1 MMTRVLT
8 LFAVAVAFCGLAS
21 SSSVAQK
28 DDKNKD
34 KADVKEKKWVTT
46 ATGLQYL
53 DEKVGSG
60 ATVKAGDQVEVHY
73 TGTFKDGKKFDSSK
87 DRGQPF
93 TVPVGAG
100 RVIKGWDEGLVGMK
114 VGGTRKLIIPY
125 QLAYGEAGR
134 PPTIPPKSELHF
146 EIEVLKIK

>member
-1 MMTRVLT
+1 NSGVRLMTHVGTLLT
-8 LFAVAVAFCGLAS
+8 VAVVLCALAS
-21 SSSVAQK
+21 ASTAAPH

-34 KADVKEKKWVTT
+34 KADVKEKQWVTT
-46 ATGLQYL
+46 ATGLKYL
-53 DEKVGSG
+53 DEKAGTG
-60 ATVKAGDQVEVHY
+60 ATVKAGDAVDVHY

-93 TVPVGAG
+93 TVTVGAG

-134 PPTIPPKSELHF
+134 PPTIPPKSELH
-146 EIEVLKIK
+146 

>member
-1 MMTRVLT
+1 MMMRVFT
-8 LFAVAVAFCGLAS
+8 LLATAVAVCGLAS
-21 SSSVAQK
+21 FSPAAPK

-34 KADVKEKKWVTT
+34 KSDVKDKKWVTT

-53 DEKVGSG
+53 DEKVGTG
-60 ATVKAGDQVEVHY
+60 ATVKAGDRAEVHY

-100 RVIKGWDEGLVGMK
+100 QVIKGWDEGLVGMK

-146 EIEVLKIK
+146 EIELLKIK

>member
-1 MMTRVLT
+1 MTRVFT
-8 LFAVAVAFCGLAS
+8 LLALAVTLCGLAS
-21 SSSVAQK
+21 SSAVAQK

-34 KADVKEKKWVTT
+34 KSDVKEKQWVTT
-46 ATGLQYL
+46 ATGLKYQ
-53 DEKVGSG
+53 DEKVGNG
-60 ATVKAGDQVEVHY
+60 ATVRAGDQVEVHY

-87 DRGQPF
+87 DRNEPF

-114 VGGTRKLIIPY
+114 VGGGRKLIIPY

-146 EIEVLKIK
+146 EIECLKIK

>member
-1 MMTRVLT
+1 MTRVLT
-8 LFAVAVAFCGLAS
+8 LFAIAVTLCGLAS
-21 SSSVAQK
+21 SSAVAQK

-34 KADVKEKKWVTT
+34 KSDVKEKKWVTT

-73 TGTFKDGKKFDSSK
+73 TGTFKDGTKFDSSK

-125 QLAYGEAGR
+125 QLAYGESGR

-146 EIEVLKIK
+146 EIELLKIK

>member
-1 MMTRVLT
+1 MATSELQIEK
-8 LFAVAVAFCGLAS
+8 LAEG
-21 SSSVAQK
+21 A
-28 DDKNKD
+28 
-34 KADVKEKKWVTT
+34 
-46 ATGLQYL
+46 
-53 DEKVGSG
+53 G
-60 ATVKAGDQVEVHY
+60 ATPKTGDRVTVHY
-73 TGTFKDGKKFDSSK
+73 TGWLTNGSKFDSSL
-87 DRGQPF
+87 DRGRPF
-93 TVPVGAG
+93 EFPLGMG

>member
-1 MMTRVLT
+1 MTHVGTLLT
-8 LFAVAVAFCGLAS
+8 VAVALCALVATS
-21 SSSVAQK
+21 AVAQK

-34 KADVKEKKWVTT
+34 KSDVKEKKWVTT

-73 TGTFKDGKKFDSSK
+73 TGTFKDGTKFDSSK

-100 RVIKGWDEGLVGMK
+100 RVIKGW
-114 VGGTRKLIIPY
+114 
-125 QLAYGEAGR
+125 
-134 PPTIPPKSELHF
+134 
-146 EIEVLKIK
+146 